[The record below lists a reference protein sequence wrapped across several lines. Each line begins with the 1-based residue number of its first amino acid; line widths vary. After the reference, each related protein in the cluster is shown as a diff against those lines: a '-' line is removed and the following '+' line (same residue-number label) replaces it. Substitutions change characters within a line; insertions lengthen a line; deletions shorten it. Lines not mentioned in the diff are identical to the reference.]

1 MKLEVDVNKRTFL
14 VIFLGIMLSIGGV
27 FVIAQSA
34 PNPGH
39 GASSVSAGT
48 FSGSGDWRF
57 NGKLGINKAPVSGV
71 DLDVN
76 GKINSGGDVSGN
88 RLCIGNDCRSSW
100 PSGGGSSGSCTQIGQ
115 LTASGAL
122 TMDVP
127 ASCVGKPCNLVLT
140 VSSSD
145 GGAPSAMAMSS
156 FVQGISGIDSRW
168 WMSDGMIYAGSGGSS
183 NFANTGRQG
192 STQDTIISAS
202 GLGGASVYDD
212 YNGEGGDNSN
222 NNQFVLHS
230 QFGNVVKLQ
239 VCN

>member
-1 MKLEVDVNKRTFL
+1 
-14 VIFLGIMLSIGGV
+14 
-27 FVIAQSA
+27 
-34 PNPGH
+34 
-39 GASSVSAGT
+39 
-48 FSGSGDWRF
+48 
-57 NGKLGINKAPVSGV
+57 
-71 DLDVN
+71 
-76 GKINSGGDVSGN
+76 
-88 RLCIGNDCRSSW
+88 
-100 PSGGGSSGSCTQIGQ
+100 
-115 LTASGAL
+115 
-122 TMDVP
+122 
-127 ASCVGKPCNLVLT
+127 
-140 VSSSD
+140 
-145 GGAPSAMAMSS
+145 MAMSS

-239 VCN
+239 VCS